1 MKILLLNQCFYPDV
15 VSTAQHLTD
24 LATILSD
31 RGHSVTVLTSD
42 RGYDDP
48 NVRFPRREV
57 WNGIDIRRIPS
68 LGWGKGNRWKRAAN
82 FSSFILMCAI
92 RLLFLPRF
100 DAVVALTSPPLISV
114 LAAVFVRFKG
124 GRLCCWM
131 MDLNPDEAIAGGW
144 LRKDSMTA
152 RLLVRLMNY
161 SLRRAD
167 EIVVLDRFM
176 KERISNRVS
185 AHSRISVIPPWSHS
199 DVVQYSDSG
208 REAFRNKHGLAE
220 KFVVM
225 YSGNHSPCHP
235 LDTLLGAA
243 LKLNNRPDVGFC
255 FIGGGTEQAK
265 VREFACLHNL
275 QNILCLPYQP
285 LNELS
290 DSLSAGDLHVVVM
303 GNPFVGIVHPS
314 KVYNILNIGGRILY
328 IGPDESAITDLAP
341 YLLEDQLISVRH
353 GDTGEIVNRIVESL
367 ERDGSRSSVQA
378 TSRKNSHHSKETLVP
393 QLCTVV
399 EAPANREFI
408 FDPSVTSE
416 PVLRISDEHQS

>member
-24 LATILSD
+24 LATVLSD

-48 NVRFPRREV
+48 SVRFPRREV

-68 LGWGKGNRWKRAAN
+68 VAWGKGNRWKRAAN
-82 FSSFILMCAI
+82 FSSFLLMCAI

-100 DAVVALTSPPLISV
+100 DAVVALTSPPLLSV
-114 LAAVFVRFKG
+114 LAAVFVRLKG

-131 MDLNPDEAIAGGW
+131 MDLNPDEAIAAGW

-185 AHSRISVIPPWSHS
+185 ANSRISVIPPWSHS

-208 REAFRNKHGLAE
+208 REAFRNKHGLAG

-243 LKLNNRPDVGFC
+243 LKLNNRTEVAFC
-255 FIGGGTEQAK
+255 FIGGGSEQAK
-265 VREFACLHNL
+265 VREFARLHKL
-275 QNILCLPYQP
+275 ENILCLPYQP

-290 DSLSAGDLHVVVM
+290 DSLSAGDLHVVAV
-303 GNPFVGIVHPS
+303 GNPYVGIVHPS

-328 IGPDESAITDLAP
+328 IGPDESHITDLAP

-353 GDTGEIVNRIVESL
+353 GGTGEVVKRIVESL
-367 ERDGSRSSVQA
+367 ERHGLWSSGQE
-378 TSRKNSHHSKETLVP
+378 TSGKSSQHSKEALVP

-399 EAPANREFI
+399 EAPTNPEFM
-408 FDPSVTSE
+408 FDPSVASE
-416 PVLRISDEHQS
+416 PALRTSNEHQS